1 MASMPYV
8 MSSAELFARV
18 QSVLGLTQEGL
29 GRLLGYSRRTIIR
42 YQQRGGLLLP
52 SHVETLARACYSKDR
67 AFAAMIAARHGTTL
81 AQLGIEAPAPP
92 PAPAATTTA
101 RSTSPSS
108 RLLGDSIVC
117 AAAEAMQSTP
127 QAIRPAL
134 VAAFERALALGLDAT
149 QALAAIT
156 PPAPQPESPAA
167 TPPKR
172 AKDSV

>member
-8 MSSAELFARV
+8 MSSAELFARA
-18 QSVLGLTQEGL
+18 QMVLGVTQEGL

-52 SHVETLARACYSKDR
+52 SHVETLARACYAKDR

-81 AQLGIEAPAPP
+81 VQLGIEVPAPP
-92 PAPAATTTA
+92 PPPATAVTAPT
-101 RSTSPSS
+101 SSPSP

-117 AAAEAMQSTP
+117 AAAEAMQATP

-134 VAAFERALALGLDAT
+134 VAAFERAVALGLDAPR
-149 QALAAIT
+149 ALAAIE
-156 PPAPQPESPAA
+156 PPAPPLESSTAKPS
-167 TPPKR
+167 KR
-172 AKDSV
+172 AKDST